1 MSKLDTAAASVAS
14 RFKETKNAAK
24 GFFCSLVFLMACIS
38 QPAFGAAAP
47 GAEGTEGAGGAGAGG
62 AGAGGAAAA
71 GGIAIGSAVAIS
83 VRRGFGRRSC

>member
-1 MSKLDTAAASVAS
+1 
-14 RFKETKNAAK
+14 
-24 GFFCSLVFLMACIS
+24 MACIS

-47 GAEGTEGAGGAGAGG
+47 GAEGAEGAEGAGG

>member
-1 MSKLDTAAASVAS
+1 MSKLDTAAASVTS

-24 GFFCSLVFLMACIS
+24 GFFCSLVLLMACIS
-38 QPAFGAAAP
+38 QPAFGATAP
-47 GAEGTEGAGGAGAGG
+47 GDEGAEGAGG